1 MSTEPDF
8 DPHPDP
14 GSQVHR
20 LHAAATTLDLVGP
33 DLFDVTFGRTQVAQR
48 IYVAVRDEVWNTIPG
63 SMSDLRVEQGP
74 DDFTVTFTMRHVH
87 GPFDFSWR
95 GTVEGTP
102 DSRVTFTMDGE
113 AHSPFRYAKIGF
125 NIHHRLEDHL
135 GRRFHA
141 TGGAEETAGVFPAEV
156 DPQLLRDGVLTA
168 MFPPFD
174 RLRCDLPDD
183 VAVTFE
189 LDGDLFETQ
198 DHRNWADAN
207 FKTYGTPLA
216 AGFPMDAEPGQK
228 FHQAVTLVPE
238 GRPIATEPS
247 TGDASFPASIIDV
260 SPRPATG
267 RLPDLGHSV
276 SGNVDTSAGNVALLR
291 RLQPAHLRVD
301 VDADDR
307 STDTAEQ
314 LTLCAEAG
322 APVELAVR
330 LSSETSDDA
339 LDSLAGL
346 VQEHGVDV
354 ARLLVF
360 ARAEGFRDA
369 GCTPPDL
376 IARVRDRIAARLGG
390 APVVGGTDQFFSEIT
405 RTPPVTE
412 GLDGIAYAL
421 NPQVHACD
429 DRSLIDNAQT
439 VRYLAQSSAV
449 LGDDLPVHVSTVS
462 LLGPDG
468 PFPAGPPPGDHPAPN
483 VDPRQ
488 GTAFCAAWALGF
500 VTSAAHGGVTSATC
514 FDLRGGRGL
523 IADVSPGSTIASPAA
538 RPGDLFPAF
547 HLFEELAT
555 WTDRDVIDASPA
567 QEERIFALFGPLGD
581 GSRRLLVANG
591 NDHSRW
597 IRLAGVDATS
607 VTLRILDDRTAGSIA
622 GVDAPQAASLDETRP
637 VLEGELTV
645 ALAPYASMH
654 ATWG

>member
-8 DPHPDP
+8 DPHP
-14 GSQVHR
+14 GTRVHR

-33 DLFDVTFGRTQVAQR
+33 DLFDVTFGRTQVVQR
-48 IYVAVRDEVWNTIPG
+48 VYVAVRDEVWNTIPG

-102 DSRVTFTMDGE
+102 DSRVTFTMEGE
-113 AHSPFRYAKIGF
+113 AHSSFRYAKIGF
-125 NIHHRLEDHL
+125 NIHHRLEEHL

-141 TGGAEETAGVFPAEV
+141 TGGAEETSGVFPAEV

-174 RLRCDLPDD
+174 QLRCDLPDG

-238 GRPIATEPS
+238 GRPTPAPGRSI
-247 TGDASFPASIIDV
+247 GDGSFPVSSIDV

-276 SGNVDTSAGNVALLR
+276 AGTVDASAVNVARIR
-291 RLQPAHLRVD
+291 RLRPAHLRVD

-307 STDTAEQ
+307 STGAAEQ
-314 LTLCAEAG
+314 LTLCAEVG

-330 LSSETSDDA
+330 LSPDTSGDELDA
-339 LDSLAGL
+339 LADL
-346 VQEHGVDV
+346 VEESGVDV

-376 IARVRDRIAARLGG
+376 VARVREHIAAPLGNP
-390 APVVGGTDQFFSEIT
+390 PVVGGTDQFFSEIT

-429 DRSLIDNAQT
+429 DRSLIDNAQA
-439 VRYLAQSSAV
+439 VRYLADSSAV
-449 LGDDLPVHVSTVS
+449 LGGGLPVHVSTVS

-468 PFPAGPPPGDHPAPN
+468 PFPAGPPPADHPAHN

-488 GTAFCAAWALGF
+488 GTPFCAAWALGF
-500 VTSAAHGGVTSATC
+500 VTNAAHGGVTTATC

-523 IADVSPGSTIASPAA
+523 IADESPGSAFASPDA
-538 RPGDLFPAF
+538 RPGEVFAAF
-547 HLFEELAT
+547 HLFEELAA
-555 WTDRDVIDASPA
+555 WSNRDVIDASPA
-567 QEERIFALFGPLGD
+567 QEERIFALFAPSGD

-591 NDHSRW
+591 NDQSRW
-597 IRLAGVDATS
+597 IRLSGVDTTS
-607 VTLRILDDRTAGSIA
+607 VTLRILDHRTARSIA
-622 GVDAPQAASLDETRP
+622 GVDAPPTASLDETRP
-637 VLEGELTV
+637 VVEGELTV
-645 ALAPYASMH
+645 ALPPYASMH